1 MRAYSRSRFEET
13 TIYTWRLISQVCLLY
28 AAGYT
33 LSFLA
38 GVSTVCMFLEV
49 RYLRIVL
56 WFQPL
61 YFLYLKRTHYSV
73 TH

>member
-1 MRAYSRSRFEET
+1 MLEQLRENNHLHMASNFAMIVCCMPK
-13 TIYTWRLISQVCLLY
+13 TILCL
-28 AAGYT
+28 
-33 LSFLA
+33 FA

>member
-1 MRAYSRSRFEET
+1 MASNIAS
-13 TIYTWRLISQVCLLY
+13 LSAVCRGLY
-28 AAGYT
+28 
-33 LSFLA
+33 FVFFA
-38 GVSTVCMFLEV
+38 GVSTVCVFLEV